1 MNDYFSKIRYLIFL
15 LTLINLLELKAD
27 NFSFGNILGKEGE
40 LFIESNK
47 QRSDLKNSI
56 FYADGDVLITNKNK
70 EFIVRSEKAIF
81 YKLKSK
87 VNLIGDVEVL
97 SGDMNK
103 LNADEVIYYFKENK
117 FEAIAAKNQK
127 VITKFVFNKDNINFD
142 RRRK

>member
-15 LTLINLLELKAD
+15 LTLINFLELKAD
-27 NFSFGNILGKEGE
+27 NYSFDNILGKESE
-40 LFIESNK
+40 LLIESNK

-70 EFIVRSEKAIF
+70 KFIAKSEKAIF
-81 YKLKSK
+81 YKLIGK
-87 VNLIGDVEVL
+87 VNLIGNVEVL

-103 LNADEVIYYFKENK
+103 LKADEVIYSFKENK

-127 VITKFVFNKDNINFD
+127 VITKFVFNKDNIVVD
-142 RRRK
+142 KRK

>member
-15 LTLINLLELKAD
+15 LTLINFLDLKAD
-27 NFSFGNILGKEGE
+27 NYSFNNILGRESE
-40 LFIESNK
+40 LLIESNK

-70 EFIVRSEKAIF
+70 KFIARSEKAIF
-81 YKLKSK
+81 YKLIGK

-103 LNADEVIYYFKENK
+103 LKADEVIYYLNENK
-117 FEAIAAKNQK
+117 LEAIAAKNQK
-127 VITKFVFNKDNINFD
+127 VITKFVFNKDNIVVD
-142 RRRK
+142 KRK